1 MDNQNN
7 SIGFN
12 NQNVPLV
19 NNGIEQIF
27 LGDSYGLFVF
37 KKVEKISTAI
47 YILTGLMSD
56 IEPMKTRLRDLADE
70 LIQSSLSMS
79 ERVWGEDYLQK
90 NILDSLTEISIL
102 FNIAELTKMVSKMNH
117 NILSTELQKMI
128 DFLIT
133 SNKNYSSAKIAFPQ
147 NIFCLK

>member
-133 SNKNYSSAKIAFPQ
+133 SNKKYFVEKQSLLMNS
-147 NIFCLK
+147 FCLK